1 MSLPF
6 SASKDRE
13 FRATYVDIASR
24 LHLAE
29 FEMAGLM
36 SNVLALFERADKS
49 KAKSRFCAYIGASFP
64 RLDQPRLALAGG
76 TRKQYYLMAQE
87 HRRLTGTHGK
97 NAAQVWNDTGGWL
110 AITILNGLR
119 TLERQKAE
127 AVIEAEI
134 AERGVGI
141 TVSTVRGLL
150 TTHNI
155 RPRKPGRPRHADQDV
170 ANAMIRAELATVIRR
185 LQLAAHRQPGSRS
198 ESDKA
203 LLSAEPANLVDGAFR
218 KGSRKGRADAA

>member
-1 MSLPF
+1 MKLPF
-6 SASKDRE
+6 SVARDRE
-13 FRATYVDIASR
+13 FRATYVDIANR

-36 SNVLALFERADKS
+36 SRVLALFERSDKG
-49 KAKSRFCAYIGASFP
+49 KAKSRFCSYIGASFP

-87 HRRLTGTHGK
+87 HRRFVRAHGR
-97 NAAQVWNDTGGWL
+97 NAAQVWNNTGGWL
-110 AITILNGLR
+110 AVTILNGLR
-119 TLERQKAE
+119 PLERKKAE
-127 AVIEAEI
+127 AVIAASV

-150 TTHNI
+150 TSHDI
-155 RPRKPGRPRHADQDV
+155 RPRKPGRPRHAEQDV
-170 ANAMIRAELATVIRR
+170 ALAMIRAELATVIRR

-198 ESDKA
+198 DTDKA
-203 LLSAEPANLVDGAFR
+203 LLNAEPANLVDGAFR
-218 KGSRKGRADAA
+218 KGSRKGRNAA